1 LKANEFPENWGRFVM
16 IDRAM
21 GQSLDPDTLMS
32 IIKVQSEI
40 ASLGYDLSAVMEF
53 VTEQAQAMT
62 RAGGAVLELA
72 EGDQMVYRAVAGMAS
87 NQLGLRLARETSMSG
102 MSVASG
108 EVLTCADSE
117 TDNRVDRE
125 ACRKVG
131 LRSMVVV
138 PLVHRGAPV
147 GVLKVM
153 SEQVD
158 AFARRDATVL
168 GLMAELIAASVSQ
181 SARLENNDLYHRATH
196 DALTG
201 LANRAL
207 FYDRLRQGV
216 ALGRRRESKLGVLIL
231 DLDGLKPIN
240 DACGHRAGDAAIRET
255 ATRIKQVSRQSDTAA
270 RLGGDEFGVILN
282 DVQARDCT
290 ERHANRLAEV
300 IEQPFRFEGQELP
313 LGVSIGAAV
322 FPEDG
327 DCVES
332 LVENADRL
340 MYQSKRER
348 KGEA

>member
-1 LKANEFPENWGRFVM
+1 M

-40 ASLGYDLSAVMEF
+40 ASLGYDLSAVMDF

-72 EGDQMVYRAVAGMAS
+72 EDDQMVYRAVAGMAS
-87 NQLGLRLARETSMSG
+87 HQLGLRLDRATSMSG
-102 MSVASG
+102 MSVETG
-108 EVLTCADSE
+108 EVLTCTDSE
-117 TDNRVDRE
+117 TDNRVDRD

-138 PLVHRGAPV
+138 PLVHRGSPV

-216 ALGRRRESKLGVLIL
+216 ALSKRRESKVGVLIL

-240 DACGHRAGDAAIRET
+240 DACGHRQGMPPSARPLRASNRFPASQTRPQGWAAT
-255 ATRIKQVSRQSDTAA
+255 SSAS
-270 RLGGDEFGVILN
+270 F
-282 DVQARDCT
+282 
-290 ERHANRLAEV
+290 
-300 IEQPFRFEGQELP
+300 
-313 LGVSIGAAV
+313 
-322 FPEDG
+322 
-327 DCVES
+327 
-332 LVENADRL
+332 
-340 MYQSKRER
+340 
-348 KGEA
+348 